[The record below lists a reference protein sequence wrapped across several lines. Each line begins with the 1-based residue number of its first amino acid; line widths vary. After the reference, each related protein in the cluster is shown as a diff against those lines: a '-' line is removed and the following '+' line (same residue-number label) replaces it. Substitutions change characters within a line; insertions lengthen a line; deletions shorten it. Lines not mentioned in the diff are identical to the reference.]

1 MAEIKGKV
9 WNFGD
14 NIDTDVII
22 PGRYL
27 RTFNPKDL
35 AEHVLEGERADFT
48 KNVKQGD
55 LILAGENF
63 GCGSSREQAPVAIKA
78 AGVEA
83 IIAKSFAR
91 IFYRNAI
98 NIGLPV
104 VVADIEADDDDIV
117 SVDLEKG
124 IIVNETKNIEVE
136 FQAFEEF
143 MINILSD
150 GGLVKH
156 YLKTDIVLVNYLLNQ
171 SNFYLKGYHF
181 EIYFFFYFL
190 WIFFLKKACFFKCF
204 KMIF

>member
-104 VVADIEADDDDIV
+104 V
-117 SVDLEKG
+117 
-124 IIVNETKNIEVE
+124 
-136 FQAFEEF
+136 
-143 MINILSD
+143 IL
-150 GGLVKH
+150 
-156 YLKTDIVLVNYLLNQ
+156 YLLIWSMESLSMKPKTLK
-171 SNFYLKGYHF
+171 SNSKLLKNS
-181 EIYFFFYFL
+181 
-190 WIFFLKKACFFKCF
+190 
-204 KMIF
+204 

>member
-1 MAEIKGKV
+1 MSEIKGKV

-27 RTFNPKDL
+27 RTFDPNDL
-35 AEHVLEGERADFT
+35 ALHVLEGERADFT
-48 KNVKQGD
+48 KNVQKGD
-55 LILAGENF
+55 IILAGENF
-63 GCGSSREQAPVAIKA
+63 GCGSSREQAPVAIKT
-78 AGVEA
+78 AGVDV

-104 VVADIEADDDDIV
+104 IVADIEAEDGDIV

-124 IIVNETKNIEVE
+124 IICNENTNITVE
-136 FQAFEEF
+136 FQPFKEF
-143 MINILSD
+143 MLDILSD

-156 YLKTDIVLVNYLLNQ
+156 HLKD
-171 SNFYLKGYHF
+171 K
-181 EIYFFFYFL
+181 E
-190 WIFFLKKACFFKCF
+190 
-204 KMIF
+204 